1 MSYEKTM
8 QMIRRATYRM
18 KVKQEGG
25 KFIEVID
32 GNELDLREQL
42 ERKAEYDMY
51 IYNRYNGYSGFD
63 EFPETPDKEEA
74 DLA

>member
-8 QMIRRATYRM
+8 RMIRRATYRM

-25 KFIEVID
+25 KFIEVVD

-51 IYNRYNGYSGFD
+51 IYNRDNGYSGFD
-63 EFPETPDKEEA
+63 EFNDQPEREWDHE
-74 DLA
+74 